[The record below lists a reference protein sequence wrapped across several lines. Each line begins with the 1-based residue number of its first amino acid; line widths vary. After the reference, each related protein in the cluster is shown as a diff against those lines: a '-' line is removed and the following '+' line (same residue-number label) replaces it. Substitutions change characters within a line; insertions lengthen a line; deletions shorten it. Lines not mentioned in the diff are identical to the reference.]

1 MFKNTCRTA
10 VCSLAI
16 IALVSFTANEKLQST
31 KTHIKFFSHT
41 PVENIE
47 AHNYQAISTL
57 NTATGE
63 LVFSVPMQGFTFEKT
78 LMQKHFNQANFLDT
92 KKHPKSKFVG
102 RIVNLSA
109 INFGS
114 DGSYPATV
122 SGKMTIKDVRQDV
135 AAEGTVT
142 VKGKQITIQSAFP
155 LSLASYGIS
164 FEKGKP
170 ASNIAK
176 EVAVD
181 VEAEFLQ
188 P

>member
-1 MFKNTCRTA
+1 MFKINLKST
-10 VCSLAI
+10 VLSLV
-16 IALVSFTANEKLQST
+16 LFSLLSFTAGEKLQST

-41 PVENIE
+41 PVEDIE
-47 AHNYQAISTL
+47 AHNYQAISNF
-57 NTATGE
+57 NTGTGE
-63 LVFSVPMQGFTFEKT
+63 VVFSVPMQGFTFEKA

-102 RIVNLSA
+102 KIENLSA

-122 SGKMTIKDVRQDV
+122 SGKMTIKDVSQDV
-135 AAEGTVT
+135 SAAGTVT

-155 LSLASYGIS
+155 IELAAYGIA
-164 FEKGKP
+164 FDKGKP
-170 ASNIAK
+170 ANNIAK
-176 EVAVD
+176 EIAVD
-181 VEAEFLQ
+181 VEAEYLQ